1 MTERGDFSMELY
13 LTLKVKEELSFGIMG
28 KKKGSPH
35 RGNSSWT
42 YVEVW
47 KHVICKVS
55 TRFGCG

>member
-1 MTERGDFSMELY
+1 MELY